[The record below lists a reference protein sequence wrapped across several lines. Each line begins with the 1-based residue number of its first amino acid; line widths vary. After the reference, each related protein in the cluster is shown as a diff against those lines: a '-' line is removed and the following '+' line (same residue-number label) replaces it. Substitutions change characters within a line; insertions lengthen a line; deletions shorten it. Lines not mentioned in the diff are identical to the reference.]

1 MRTYSA
7 TFKWHCN
14 NTIKIPV
21 CDLHLKEI
29 YDLVMWSCSLNV
41 TWGVASFVCVRRTW
55 KQKQFGYSL
64 SYWAY
69 FYLILRL
76 VIKCETTAIIRL
88 RSHSSLEDFVT
99 GDKIVSCL
107 MSVWWSWIEDDSDI
121 GLTNDSDI
129 GLTNDSDIGLTNDSD
144 IGLTNPD
151 NGFLKK
157 KKKNL
162 YWLIPLRVATS
173 DAKNCLLSMGALSTT
188 MY

>member
-29 YDLVMWSCSLNV
+29 YDLVVRSCSLNV
-41 TWGVASFVCVRRTW
+41 TWGVTSFVCVRRTW

-76 VIKCETTAIIRL
+76 VIKCETTAIVRL
-88 RSHSSLEDFVT
+88 WSHSSLEDFVT
-99 GDKIVSCL
+99 RDKIVSCL
-107 MSVWWSWIEDDSDI
+107 MSVWWSWIE
-121 GLTNDSDI
+121 
-129 GLTNDSDIGLTNDSD
+129 NDSDIGLTNDSD

-157 KKKNL
+157 KKKKKKQQQQQQQQQQQL
-162 YWLIPLRVATS
+162 YWRTLLRVATS
-173 DAKNCLLSMGALSTT
+173 DAKSCLLSMGALSTT

>member
-1 MRTYSA
+1 MRLNTQNQTQVRTYSA

-29 YDLVMWSCSLNV
+29 YDLVVWSCSLNV
-41 TWGVASFVCVRRTW
+41 TWGVTSFVCVRRTW
-55 KQKQFGYSL
+55 KQKQFGNSL

-129 GLTNDSDIGLTNDSD
+129 GLTN
-144 IGLTNPD
+144 PD